1 MSIDQ
6 ARYYLNSLRNRY
18 VLLRFAE
25 VLLLASGAA
34 LATYTI
40 SGFLI
45 VSIISKIGLAVLVG
59 LIIAITRTLQLNI
72 HRFSHVNVVQ
82 FVNVRYP
89 SFQES
94 ADLLL
99 SADED
104 LTRLQRLQK
113 EKVLHEFQQLY
124 PTIKLPQRI
133 SQAVAVFVGCAILY
147 VALSGF
153 AITAELVEVSAKKV
167 ETSPIA
173 PIQADPAAVVI
184 ESVSIQIKP
193 PAYTGLGTI
202 KTVSPALSIPE
213 GSNVSWLSEFSGE
226 IKEAKIILSGRDS
239 VKMKKTGELSF
250 SLNQTI
256 LASGFYQFQWRNQVK
271 TYRSDYF
278 RIDVIKDQ
286 PPKISI
292 NNLPQFTQLAYN
304 DKLTIDVSS
313 NISDDYGLA
322 DAQIVATV
330 SKGSGEGIKF
340 REEKIRFR
348 SPRRISGKQVVGEST
363 LNLTKLGL
371 EPGDELY
378 FYVEATD
385 NKVPI
390 ANRNRTE
397 TFFISLKDTASYA
410 MVEDQ
415 GLGVDL
421 MPEYFRSQRQIII
434 DTEKL
439 LKQQQQKQVTK
450 EQFNFT
456 SNELGFDQKTLR
468 LRYGQF
474 LGEEA
479 DSGIPGGSEPEEEEH
494 TDEEGKETD
503 PTKAFAHEHDTK
515 NEHNLVADKKIDLH
529 NHDNKTSVD
538 DEKEEDPLKAFVHE
552 HDNQEEAT
560 FFIVSVKTKLKMALS
575 VMWDAE
581 LHLRLYDPAKS
592 LPYQYKALNLLKEIS
607 NDSRIYVH
615 RMGFDP
621 PPLKEEKRLTA
632 DLSEVKSSTNRYSVD
647 NAEKFPAIQG
657 AISVLEKLTLQ
668 KSAVLTPSVKQ
679 TLTKAGDELASLTL
693 EHPGAFLHSL
703 SLIRSLVDDE
713 VPAQKMA
720 ESLVKLKLEL
730 WRVIPHEPTAAKKN
744 AITVHELD
752 RTFMKQL
759 DNLKHE

>member
-6 ARYYLNSLRNRY
+6 ARYNLNSLKNRY
-18 VLLRFAE
+18 ILLRSTE
-25 VLLLASGAA
+25 VLLMATGVAMLLYTLA
-34 LATYTI
+34 
-40 SGFLI
+40 GFFI
-45 VSIISKIGLAVLVG
+45 VSVSAKIGVA
-59 LIIAITRTLQLNI
+59 IIAGLLLLSIRIVQLNL
-72 HRFSHVNVVQ
+72 HRFSSVNVIQ
-82 FVNVRYP
+82 FVNARYP

-94 ADLLL
+94 VDLLL
-99 SADED
+99 FDEGQ
-104 LTRLQRLQK
+104 LSRLQQLQK
-113 EKVLHEFQQLY
+113 EKVLREFEEIY

-133 SQAVAVFVGCAILY
+133 GQAVGVFVGCAIVY

-153 AITAELVEVSAKKV
+153 AKTADQVVKSEQKTIPGKIKPLDTDSK
-167 ETSPIA
+167 
-173 PIQADPAAVVI
+173 AVLI
-184 ESVSIQIKP
+184 ESVAIQIKP
-193 PAYTGLGTI
+193 PAYTGLPI
-202 KTVSPALSIPE
+202 SKPASLAISLPE
-213 GSNVSWLSEFSGE
+213 GSNVNWLTEFSE
-226 IKEAKIILSGRDS
+226 KVSVAKIVFSGRDS
-239 VKMKKTGELSF
+239 LKMKKNGERSF
-250 SLNQTI
+250 SINQTI
-256 LASGFYQFQWRNQVK
+256 LTSGFYQFQWRDQIKN
-271 TYRSDYF
+271 YRSDYF

-286 PPKISI
+286 PPKITVT
-292 NNLPQFTQLAYN
+292 NLEQFTELSYN
-304 DKLTIDVSS
+304 DKLIIDVNAS
-313 NISDDYGLA
+313 IGDDYGLS
-322 DAQIVATV
+322 DAQIIATV

-340 REEKIRFR
+340 REEKIRFN
-348 SPRRISGKQVVGEST
+348 SPQKISGKQLTAESA
-363 LNLTKLGL
+363 LDLTKLGL

-385 NKVPI
+385 NKAPA

-410 MVEDQ
+410 MVADE

-439 LKQQQQKQVTK
+439 LKQQQQRQVTK
-450 EQFNFT
+450 QQFNFT

-479 DSGIPGGSEPEEEEH
+479 DSGIPAGLEPEEEH
-494 TDEEGKETD
+494 ADEEGKEVD

-529 NHDNKTSVD
+529 NHDTKTSID
-538 DEKEEDPLKAFVHE
+538 DDKEEDPLKAFVHE

-560 FFIVSVKTKLKMALS
+560 FFVVSIKTKLKMALS

-632 DLSEVKSSTNRYSVD
+632 DLTEIKSSTNLYAVD
-647 NAEKFPAIQG
+647 DQNKFPAIEK
-657 AISVLEKLTLQ
+657 AISVLEALNLQ
-668 KSAVLTPSVKQ
+668 KQPVLTSSIKQ
-679 TLTKAGDELASLTL
+679 TLTNAGDELASLSI
-693 EHPGAFLHSL
+693 EHPGQFLNSL

-713 VPAQKMA
+713 VLPQKLNETLAKLNRDLWNAMPHQPNSAQKNT
-720 ESLVKLKLEL
+720 
-730 WRVIPHEPTAAKKN
+730 R
-744 AITVHELD
+744 TVHELD

-759 DNLKHE
+759 NEQKHE